1 MIRFDIL
8 SLFPEMFDSPLNSSL
23 LKKARERK
31 IIEVNLIDIRTFAED
46 KHRMA
51 DDYPYGGGSGMVMKV
66 EPVAK
71 ALDSLDLLEG
81 IPIILMTPQGEPF
94 SQEIAGELSSHSRL
108 AVICGHYEGVDERI
122 REHLATRE
130 ISIGD
135 YILTGGELPA
145 MVLIDAVARLI
156 PGVLGNEESARGDS
170 FSGGV
175 LEYPQYTRPPEFR
188 GWRIPDVL
196 LSGHH
201 AEIEKWRR
209 RESLKRTMQRRP
221 DILEKADLDEADRQ
235 LLDQIE
241 REDDPV

>member
-71 ALDSLDLLEG
+71 ALDSLDLLDG

-201 AEIEKWRR
+201 AEIKKWRR